1 MTQHPHRGPRIP
13 PIPPRDWSPVMKTAT
28 APLTPATPRPPGQPR
43 GLNILG
49 TFAHHPD
56 LATAFWVFNGY
67 LLNRSRLSQ
76 RQIELAVLRVAHVRG
91 SAYEW
96 HQHLFAAR
104 ACGITEQ
111 EIEAIRDTD
120 RRHPWPAVDGAI
132 LAAVDELIADG
143 TVAEE
148 TWSVLS
154 TALDHQ
160 QVLDLVYTVGAYV
173 AIAMMLGV
181 AGTPLDADLLAATS
195 GAPLPESASGGSDG
209 VPST

>member
-1 MTQHPHRGPRIP
+1 
-13 PIPPRDWSPVMKTAT
+13 MKTAT

-56 LATAFWVFNGY
+56 LATAFWVFNGH
-67 LLNRSRLSQ
+67 LLNQSTLTQ
-76 RQIELAVLRVAHVRG
+76 RQIELAILRVAHVRG

-104 ACGITEQ
+104 ACGITE
-111 EIEAIRDTD
+111 EEVEAIRATD

-143 TVAEE
+143 TVGDE
-148 TWSVLS
+148 TWSALS
-154 TALDHQ
+154 AALDHQ
-160 QVLDLVYTVGAYV
+160 QVLDLIYTVGAYV

-195 GAPLPESASGGSDG
+195 GAPGPGSATDG
-209 VPST
+209 PAAPPM